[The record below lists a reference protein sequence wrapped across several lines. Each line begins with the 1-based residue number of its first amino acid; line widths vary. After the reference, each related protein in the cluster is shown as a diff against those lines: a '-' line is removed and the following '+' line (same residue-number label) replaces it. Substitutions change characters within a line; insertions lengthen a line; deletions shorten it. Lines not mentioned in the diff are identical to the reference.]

1 MAKKPCRVNYKLK
14 GKDYE
19 MTMAEFMTEL
29 RNGLLQEM
37 LDSGIIDP
45 QPLKGEFGVVEE
57 MPTPKAEAPKQK
69 RSEASDQMRQFMI
82 EGLGE
87 AVNDLNER
95 GYSERMRAD
104 LGTAP
109 REYVKIF
116 ASRMEQIVKEKFLE
130 LKARYEA
137 GETNVF
143 NDLLKSYGE
152 TSLSEMKDT
161 FGLLYAYHVMLSDVA
176 DYFQNHPDKSK
187 RKNHIKYRDVLAEVG
202 TVFGQGLAALSAEA
216 TISQLS
222 NRLKQEQE
230 SRDKFMSSSVTQ
242 DKTVQDVVDQ
252 AEELVSP
259 TVEEVTAIVTDVTN
273 KPKKTATIVKS
284 ENKKKR
290 EAAFKSIT
298 DIIAEDTTPGPI
310 ALSTSKIARITPHL
324 LTIAS
329 SYIADGAYTLNQVK
343 RRVWNTVKNA
353 FPGEKA
359 TIDRIIDSNASL
371 FESEMKSNE
380 EKSTINKLANVLERS
395 IDERDESRK
404 KAKSILA
411 QAVLQN
417 DPEYIAAKLAGKKLK
432 VSERLKK
439 ILNDKAALT
448 SIMERAKNLAIGNV
462 NSNSSIDPANK
473 QAIINAIEDMASDV
487 LGLPVGK
494 SEMRSA
500 TSVLS
505 DDEVKQKIN
514 DIVVNHYKNPTSEIK
529 SLAQTLVE
537 DLGIDPA
544 YANQI
549 QQEVEA
555 KITDVVKNKIKSQEN
570 KMNNILEG
578 IKNAD
583 SVKSAIVKAVSKGN
597 VTNTALGD
605 VIAEAMGYKGFSQKD
620 IETLKNYF
628 DRLQNLIP
636 GEELY
641 REINNYV
648 NDILNEYDESISA
661 LVGRWIQSQFYI
673 NALSDFVKTA
683 VVNSGIGA
691 LLTTIQH
698 GGFTALSNPAR
709 MARAIKYAR
718 AMKKAKATLGVQT
731 VIEKFMN
738 PQKTFGE
745 TTMIDRMDESSHDAV
760 YRVTNK
766 DYAQI
771 FEDIKNAKGGRKAYF
786 VIQGLLKTMSH
797 SMLSGK
803 KKSRFLPPVTTLS
816 MKMMSAQDMIMG
828 GVLQDVFTYINAE
841 RYIDA
846 LNKAPGPKLPFKKGS
861 AQWNQYINEILN
873 IDPATLANL
882 QSDVQREMIE
892 RVTLGEEL
900 PRGWARRRL
909 REKIH
914 NNMPGSVVDEMATD
928 AKKALFLQR
937 PETPMGAAVFNF
949 LTRKVPIQQK
959 DSPTTV
965 VGRTLL
971 GLTFGFARLSIIS
984 AEYAYKAMPIVP
996 AVAPFVG
1003 AKRVVYSDG
1012 KGQTRKFT
1020 NEEKARRVIQNLV
1033 LTTAFA
1039 GMVMSMFDWDDEEEE
1054 VTIDDNSLIKFYG
1067 SAENN
1072 DQKAEIE
1079 SSGGEE
1085 NCVNVFGKNIRFM
1098 MLGPGFGTLAKI
1110 LGEVSNDVRFGKENK
1125 KDITWDSVMGLII
1138 AQLSGS
1144 EYSVTKKTAEQFERG
1159 NYMVGME
1166 NILLDGV
1173 ETAVSPSLFE
1183 NVRKDYLA
1191 YKGAQ
1196 MERRSQKGLTGLYD
1210 NIVEDIMF
1218 LDVFTNTNGGYVY
1231 DHFGK
1236 PVYITP
1242 SNPIL
1247 KALVAENVWKDG
1259 TSHVK
1264 NSPYYNLTQEK
1275 WHPSAYTGWSANSWT
1290 KVKDGFGVELMDN
1303 SLSDDLHMPLNM
1315 IIATETTKMIDEN
1328 IEEIKALPT
1337 DEKKVE
1343 KLEKIRQKAIDN
1355 VSKEFYK
1362 RMKVKEDVKDKKD
1375 VELKRYL
1382 FDKRE
1387 LVVDAML
1394 KEYNIPFGVNNL
1406 PEK

>member
-1 MAKKPCRVNYKLK
+1 MAKKPCRVKLK
-14 GKDYE
+14 NGEDIFD
-19 MTMAEFMTEL
+19 MSMSEFMTEL
-29 RNGLLQEM
+29 RDGLLRQFIE
-37 LDSGIIDP
+37 DGSIGKYTREPFDKPEEPKAQP
-45 QPLKGEFGVVEE
+45 QPRPRRDE
-57 MPTPKAEAPKQK
+57 TA
-69 RSEASDQMRQFMI
+69 DQMRAFMTQ
-82 EGLGE
+82 GLGE
-87 AVNDLNER
+87 AVNDLRER

-109 REYVKIF
+109 REYVRIF
-116 ASRMEQIVKEKFLE
+116 AERMEQIVREKFNE

-137 GETNVF
+137 GETGVF
-143 NDLLKSYGE
+143 NDLLKSYNE
-152 TSLSEMKDT
+152 TSLGEMKDT
-161 FGLLYAYHVMLSDVA
+161 FGLLYAYHVMFSDVA

-187 RKNHIKYRDVLAEVG
+187 RKNHIKYRELLAEIG
-202 TVFGQGLAALSAEA
+202 TVLGQGISALSAEA
-216 TISQLS
+216 TISQLA
-222 NRLKQEQE
+222 NRINQEQE
-230 SRDKFMSSSVTQ
+230 SRDKFMSSNVSEG
-242 DKTVQDVVDQ
+242 KTVQDVVDQ
-252 AEELVSP
+252 VEETVSP
-259 TVEEVTAIVTDVTN
+259 TTEEVTAVVTDVTN
-273 KPKKTATIVKS
+273 RPKKTATVVKS
-284 ENKKKR
+284 DNQKKR
-290 EAAFKSIT
+290 QAAFKAIS
-298 DIIAEDTTPGPI
+298 DIMSEGTAPGPI
-310 ALSTSKIARITPHL
+310 ALSMAKIGRITPHIIE
-324 LTIAS
+324 IART
-329 SYIADGAYTLNQVK
+329 YIADGAYTIDQVK

-353 FPGEKA
+353 FPGEKDS
-359 TIDRIIDSNASL
+359 IDSIIDSNSSL
-371 FESEMKSNE
+371 FESELKSNE
-380 EKSTINKLANVLERS
+380 EKSTLNKLANALERAVN
-395 IDERDESRK
+395 ERDESRK
-404 KAKSILA
+404 RAKSILA

-432 VSERLKK
+432 ASERLKK
-439 ILNDKAALT
+439 ILNDKALLVG
-448 SIMERAKNLAIGNV
+448 IMDRAKNLAIGNV
-462 NSNSSIDPANK
+462 NSNTSIDPANK
-473 QAIINAIEDMASDV
+473 QAIINAIEDMAADV
-487 LGLPVGK
+487 LGLPIGK

-500 TSVLS
+500 ASALS
-505 DDEVKQKIN
+505 DEDIKAKIN
-514 DIVVNHYKNPTSEIK
+514 EIVINHYKNPTAEIK
-529 SLAQTLVE
+529 SLAQKLVE

-549 QQEVEA
+549 EQEVEA
-555 KITDVVKNKIKSQEN
+555 RIKKIVEDKIKAQEG

-583 SVKSAIVKAVSKGN
+583 SVKTAIIKAVSKGN

-620 IETLKNYF
+620 IDTLKNYF
-628 DRLQNLIP
+628 ERLQNLEP

-641 REINNYV
+641 REINKYV
-648 NDILNEYDESISA
+648 NNILNEYDESTAA
-661 LVGRWIQSQFYI
+661 LIGRWIQSQFYI

-683 VVNSGIGA
+683 AVNSGIGA
-691 LLTTIQH
+691 ILTTIQH

-709 MARAIKYAR
+709 MARAIKYAKR
-718 AMKKAKATLGVQT
+718 MKKAKATLGWQT
-731 VIEKFMN
+731 VIEKFKN
-738 PQKTFGE
+738 PEKTFGE
-745 TTMIDRMDESSHDAV
+745 TTMIDRMDEGSHDAV
-760 YRVTNK
+760 YRVTSK

-771 FEDIKNAKGGRKAYF
+771 LDDIKNAKGGRKGYF
-786 VIQGLLKTMSH
+786 VAMGILKTLSH

-803 KKSRFLPPVTTLS
+803 RKSRFLPPVTTLS
-816 MKMMSAQDMIMG
+816 MKIMSAQDMIMG

-846 LNKAPGPKLPFKKGS
+846 LNSAPGPRLPFKKGT
-861 AQWNQYINEILN
+861 AQWNEYINSILN
-873 IDPATLANL
+873 VDPTTLANL
-882 QSDVQREMIE
+882 QADVQREANE
-892 RVTLGEEL
+892 RVALGEEL
-900 PRGWARRRL
+900 PRGWSRRRL

-914 NNMPGSVVDEMATD
+914 SNMPGTVVDEMATD

-959 DSPTTV
+959 DSPTMV

-1012 KGQTRKFT
+1012 EGQTRKFT

-1085 NCVNVFGKNIRFM
+1085 NCVNVFGKNIPFM

-1125 KDITWDSVMGLII
+1125 KDITWDSVMELII

-1191 YKGAQ
+1191 YKGNQ

-1290 KVKDGFGVELMDN
+1290 KVKDGFDPRVELMDN

-1355 VSKEFYK
+1355 VSKEFYN

-1387 LVVDAML
+1387 LVVDSML